1 MQKSKSFFLNPPFNN
16 FIKEIIKLPRKQMHS
31 GMKRR
36 ILAASLQ
43 MLDFLTGKV
52 ETMEINFRIV
62 FHIMDND
69 TLIQYLY

>member
-1 MQKSKSFFLNPPFNN
+1 
-16 FIKEIIKLPRKQMHS
+16 MHS
-31 GMKRR
+31 GTKRR

-52 ETMEINFRIV
+52 ETMERNFRIV